1 MNSRHNSI
9 PFYRIYCSADK
20 VSVILFS
27 ADFAEQCAQ
36 IWDVLS
42 DLAQKPEY
50 AASLQFLNV
59 PAEELSE
66 ISLKHQIEA
75 VPTVLF
81 VRGNKAIDRID
92 GVNIAALTVKCKSF
106 IGDGDTSSMVG
117 PAQSLDERLKA
128 LINRAKIMVF
138 MKGDRNT
145 PRCGFSKQLIAIL
158 NETQIPYETFDIL
171 TDEDVRQGLKTY
183 SDWPTY
189 PQVYV
194 NGELIGGLDIIK
206 ELVAGNELVA
216 TLNG

>member
-1 MNSRHNSI
+1 M
-9 PFYRIYCSADK
+9 
-20 VSVILFS
+20 ILFS
-27 ADFAEQCAQ
+27 ADWAEQCAQ
-36 IWDVLS
+36 ILDVLN
-42 DLAQKPEY
+42 DLAKKPEY
-50 AASLQFLNV
+50 SESLQFLNV
-59 PAEELSE
+59 PAEDLSE
-66 ISLKHQIEA
+66 VSLKHQIEA

-81 VRGNKAIDRID
+81 VRANKAIDRID

-106 IGDGDTSSMVG
+106 VSAGPPSSTGDAV
-117 PAQSLDERLKA
+117 QSLDDRLKA
-128 LINRAKIMVF
+128 LINKGKVMIF

-158 NETQIPYETFDIL
+158 NETQIAYETFDIL

-206 ELVAGNELVA
+206 ELLSTNELLP